1 LQRRSGGWEHLPGR
15 RRCLSLCVSARSA
28 VGQTKGTPLT
38 PRTIVITGA
47 SDGIG
52 AAAARA
58 LAKAGEQVV
67 IVGRSAEKTRALAK
81 ELDADYFLADFAEL
95 DQVRTLAAQL
105 KSDYPR
111 IDVLANNAGG
121 IMGKRTLTV
130 DGNESTFQINHLG
143 PFLLTTLLMDTLTA
157 SNAKVINTASAANGF
172 GKLDLFDL
180 TAEHGYSTNRAYGT
194 GKLANILFTSE
205 LHRRYGDQGITTAAF
220 HPGVVRTNFAAES
233 TSPFRHAYK
242 TLLNRFMLSPE
253 QGADTMLW
261 LINGTPGTDW
271 ISGAYYAKRALA
283 KANPQAYDAELAR
296 GLWEKSAELVEGR
309 V

>member
-1 LQRRSGGWEHLPGR
+1 MRRPP
-15 RRCLSLCVSARSA
+15 
-28 VGQTKGTPLT
+28 TKGHPLT

-52 AAAARA
+52 AAAART

-67 IVGRSAEKTRALAK
+67 VVGRSAEKTRALAG
-81 ELDADYFLADFAEL
+81 EIGADFYLADFADL
-95 DQVRTLAAQL
+95 AQVRELAAKL
-105 KSDYPR
+105 EEKYPR

-130 DGNESTFQINHLG
+130 DGNESTFQVNHLA

-157 SNAKVINTASAANGF
+157 SKAKVVNTSSGANSF

-180 TAEHGYSTNRAYGT
+180 SAEHGYSTNRAYGT

-205 LHRRYGDQGITTAAF
+205 LHRRFHDQGITAAAF

-233 TSPFRHAYK
+233 GSPWRHAYT
-242 TLLNRFMLSPE
+242 TLLNRFMLSPD
-253 QGADTMLW
+253 QGADTLLW

-271 ISGAYYAKRALA
+271 ISGAYYYKRSLA

-296 GLWEKSAELVEGR
+296 GLWEKSEELVKAF

>member
-1 LQRRSGGWEHLPGR
+1 MTQ
-15 RRCLSLCVSARSA
+15 
-28 VGQTKGTPLT
+28 
-38 PRTIVITGA
+38 RTIVITGA

-52 AAAARA
+52 AAAARS
-58 LAKAGEQVV
+58 LSEAGEQVV
-67 IVGRSAEKTRALAK
+67 VVGRSDEKTRAVAK
-81 ELDADYFLADFAEL
+81 DINADYFVADFAEL

-105 KSDYPR
+105 TSDYPR

-121 IMGKRTLTV
+121 IMGKRQLTV
-130 DGNESTFQINHLG
+130 DGNESTFQINHLA

-157 SNAKVINTASAANGF
+157 SNAKVINTASGANGI

-180 TAEHGYSTNRAYGT
+180 NSEHSYSTNRAYGT

-205 LHRRYGDQGITTAAF
+205 LHRRFSGQGITTAAF

-242 TLLNRFMLSPE
+242 TLLNRFMLTPD

-296 GLWEKSAELVEGR
+296 GLWEKSEELVKPAA
-309 V
+309 

>member
-1 LQRRSGGWEHLPGR
+1 MTVRRPP
-15 RRCLSLCVSARSA
+15 
-28 VGQTKGTPLT
+28 TKGHPLT

-52 AAAARA
+52 AAAART
-58 LAKAGEQVV
+58 LARAGEQVV
-67 IVGRSAEKTRALAK
+67 VVGRSADKTGTLAG
-81 ELDADYFLADFAEL
+81 EIGADSYVADFADL
-95 DQVRTLAAQL
+95 SQVRDLAEKL
-105 KSDYPR
+105 KANYPR

-121 IMGKRTLTV
+121 IMGRRTLTV
-130 DGNESTFQINHLG
+130 DGNESTFQVNHLA

-157 SNAKVINTASAANGF
+157 SNAKVVNTSSAANNF
-172 GKLDLFDL
+172 GKLDLSDL

-205 LHRRYGDQGITTAAF
+205 LHRRFHDQGITTAAF

-233 TSPFRHAYK
+233 SSPFRHAYT
-242 TLLNRFMLSPE
+242 TLLNRFMLSPD

-261 LINGTPGTDW
+261 LINGTAGEDW

-283 KANPQAYDAELAR
+283 KANPQAYDAVLAR
-296 GLWEKSAELVEGR
+296 GLWEKSEELVKAF

>member
-1 LQRRSGGWEHLPGR
+1 M
-15 RRCLSLCVSARSA
+15 
-28 VGQTKGTPLT
+28 T

-52 AAAARA
+52 AAAART

-67 IVGRSAEKTRALAK
+67 VVGRSAEKTRALAG
-81 ELDADYFLADFAEL
+81 DIGADHYLADFADL
-95 DQVRTLAAQL
+95 SQVRDLAEKL
-105 KSDYPR
+105 KANYPR

-130 DGNESTFQINHLG
+130 DGNESTFQVNHLA
-143 PFLLTTLLMDTLTA
+143 PFLLTTLLLDTLTA
-157 SNAKVINTASAANGF
+157 SSAKVINTSSAANNF

-180 TAEHGYSTNRAYGT
+180 NAEYGYSTNRAYGT

-205 LHRRYGDQGITTAAF
+205 LHRRFHDQGITTAAF

-233 TSPFRHAYK
+233 GSPWRHAYT
-242 TLLNRFMLSPE
+242 TLLNRFMLSPD

-261 LINGTPGTDW
+261 LINGTAGTDW
-271 ISGAYYAKRALA
+271 ISGAYYAKRTLA
-283 KANPQAYDAELAR
+283 KANAQAYDAGLAR
-296 GLWEKSAELVEGR
+296 GLWEKSEELVAEF

>member
-1 LQRRSGGWEHLPGR
+1 
-15 RRCLSLCVSARSA
+15 
-28 VGQTKGTPLT
+28 LT

-52 AAAARA
+52 AAAART

-67 IVGRSAEKTRALAK
+67 VVGRSAEKTRALA
-81 ELDADYFLADFAEL
+81 EEIGADFYLADFADL
-95 DQVRTLAAQL
+95 SQVRTLATEL
-105 KSDYPR
+105 EEKYPR

-121 IMGKRTLTV
+121 MMGKRTLTV
-130 DGNESTFQINHLG
+130 DGNELTFQVNHLA
-143 PFLLTTLLMDTLTA
+143 PFLLTTLLMDTLAA
-157 SNAKVINTASAANGF
+157 SNAKIINTASAANYS
-172 GKLDLFDL
+172 GKMDLFDL
-180 TAEHGYSTNRAYGT
+180 KAEQGYRTYRAYGT

-205 LHRRYGDQGITTAAF
+205 LHRRFHDRGITTAAF
-220 HPGVVRTNFAAES
+220 HPGVVRTNFAADS

-242 TLLNRFMLSPE
+242 TLLNRFMLSPD

-283 KANPQAYDAELAR
+283 KANPQACDAELAR
-296 GLWEKSAELVEGR
+296 GLWDKSDELVKAF
-309 V
+309 VQP